1 MSALAEDGRR
11 HRRDL
16 LLFLMILAIG
26 GILLLTQRLL
36 AANQG
41 AADLAVVRIDGK
53 ETGAY
58 PLHEDREIAIDT
70 DYGHNLL
77 VIKDGTA
84 KMAQADCPDGYCLH
98 ERAISRRGDVIVC
111 LPHHLVVEGMTSGED
126 VPEDDDAVDAVA
138 R

>member
-1 MSALAEDGRR
+1 MKKKDLILIVSILAVAAVLGIGF
-11 HRRDL
+11 
-16 LLFLMILAIG
+16 LLFGRSGQTYVTAS
-26 GILLLTQRLL
+26 
-36 AANQG
+36 
-41 AADLAVVRIDGK
+41 VDGK
-53 ETGAY
+53 EIGRW
-58 PLHEDREIAIDT
+58 PLAKDREIDLDT

-84 KMAQADCPDGYCLH
+84 KMAPADCPDGYCLH

-126 VPEDDDAVDAVA
+126 VPEDEDAVDAVA